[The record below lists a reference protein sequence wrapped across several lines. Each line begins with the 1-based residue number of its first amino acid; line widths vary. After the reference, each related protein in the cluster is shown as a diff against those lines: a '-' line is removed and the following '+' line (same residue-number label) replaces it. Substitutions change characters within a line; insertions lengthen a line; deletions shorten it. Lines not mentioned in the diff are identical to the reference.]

1 MKWIC
6 LTFLKNWKNQH
17 MQEKQIQLNT
27 VKKSF
32 VLNVNS
38 DSKVKLDDGLFRWM
52 EETNSEREEVT
63 EVETG

>member
-1 MKWIC
+1 
-6 LTFLKNWKNQH
+6 